1 MTLKDTPNA
10 ILTYFLEGS
19 QILQTRKY
27 QPEVPGCSSRV
38 IFTARR
44 IYKECYHM
52 YSSNGLFFR
61 YRSMLFFSSLFEIV
75 LFF

>member
-10 ILTYFLEGS
+10 ILTYPLEGS

-38 IFTARR
+38 IFTAHH
-44 IYKECYHM
+44 IYKKCYHM
-52 YSSNGLFFR
+52 YLSNGPFR
-61 YRSMLFFSSLFEIV
+61 YRSMLSVSSLFEIV
-75 LFF
+75 LFV